1 MATTGVPYL
10 DLAGSVV
17 DFGSNWMTNVYN
29 KKQTEATNQANRE
42 IAKDTNASNMAMNE
56 ANILLQMRENE
67 INRQR
72 EDDAIRRR
80 ANDLIGAGL
89 SKTLAAGSPASS
101 NAMQAPQNTMQAQTG
116 APMQAA
122 KAQAYTGFETAFNHH
137 RQNQIAEKEL
147 DVREQELDEV
157 MRHNEA
163 TEEHAKAVL
172 EVQKDTLKLQN
183 FWKRMEYNQNSRF
196 HDDAMKIDWAR
207 TRIDY
212 LGYLNEVDKTEIQ
225 NTWYTG
231 QLELQ
236 KAAGERDAAR
246 LTAELSEMSAK
257 TAMYLKDI
265 QLSNAQISL
274 LQKQGKLVIA
284 EAMEALAIKE
294 HYNAQTKGIMTD
306 NVSKLWNLL
315 LSVKGK
321 SKTTQA
327 DVTPAQANENA
338 LDRKSSMHRTLV
350 TVGAGA
356 LGVGLG
362 AFMKTGG
369 GFLVKKMLGLD
380 DHSQW
385 YKDL

>member
-1 MATTGVPYL
+1 MSAAFLTAAGGLLGSYL
-10 DLAGSVV
+10 D
-17 DFGSNWMTNVYN
+17 FRSNQRTNNTNYN
-29 KKQTEATNQANRE
+29 IATNTNNAN
-42 IAKDTNASNMAMNE
+42 MLMNQQ
-56 ANILLQMRENE
+56 NIEMQERENA
-67 INRQR
+67 INRAR
-72 EDDAIRRR
+72 EDDAVRRR
-80 ANDLIGAGL
+80 ANDLVGAGL
-89 SKTLAAGSPASS
+89 SKTLAAGSPASA
-101 NAMQAPQNTMQAQTG
+101 NAMQAPSNQFEMQS
-116 APMQAA
+116 PRM
-122 KAQAYTGFETAFNHH
+122 QAYTNFGKNFNDIASNVETAAYH
-137 RQNQIAEKEL
+137 RRQAEIADKEL
-147 DVREQELDEV
+147 DVREQELDEAK
-157 MRHNEA
+157 RHNEA

-172 EVQKDTLKLQN
+172 EVEKDTLRLQN
-183 FWKRMEYNQNSRF
+183 FWKRMEYNQNSMF

-274 LQKQGKLVIA
+274 LEKQGKLVIA
-284 EAMEALAIKE
+284 ESMESLARKK
-294 HYNAQTKGIMTD
+294 HYNAQTKGIMID
-306 NVSKLWNLL
+306 NVSKVWNLL
-315 LSVKGK
+315 LSVKGE
-321 SKTTQA
+321 SKTNQP

-338 LDRKSSMHRTLV
+338 LDRTSSMHRTLV